1 VGTSILTVT
10 GTGGGISKTQTLSL
24 AVQ

>member
-1 VGTSILTVT
+1 VGTSILPVT